1 MVLPRL
7 AVHSVDFIDER
18 RSTLREK
25 GRIVSWIYVLFWY
38 DEQLLV
44 LLRRRDEVRVA
55 TRLDIVVIVH
65 DFLKLL
71 LHLVSFD
78 YEIGLKQSGTLIID
92 FLLSNYL
99 VLGAHW
105 LSRAWLIVLG
115 IISFR
120 EILGGVFH

>member
-1 MVLPRL
+1 M
-7 AVHSVDFIDER
+7 
-18 RSTLREK
+18 
-25 GRIVSWIYVLFWY
+25 
-38 DEQLLV
+38 

-99 VLGAHW
+99 VLGAH
-105 LSRAWLIVLG
+105 
-115 IISFR
+115 
-120 EILGGVFH
+120 